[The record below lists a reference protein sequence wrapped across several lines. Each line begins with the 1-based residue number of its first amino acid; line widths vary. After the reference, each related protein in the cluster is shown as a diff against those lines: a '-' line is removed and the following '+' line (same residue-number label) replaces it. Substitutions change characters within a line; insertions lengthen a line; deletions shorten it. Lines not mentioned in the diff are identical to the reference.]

1 MDTILWLGSLSLYQE
16 YIARRE
22 AVDNASLLSYAEQ
35 DTGSTYNFELLG
47 NIGVIDVT
55 NTLTNDDSI
64 FTALMGDTSYNQ
76 IRRGLIEA
84 FSNPDV
90 HTILLNID
98 SGGGTP
104 AGLDDIAR
112 LVKQVTAAGKPVYS
126 YSGGTMASA
135 AYYLGAAAAKVYAG
149 EMATVGSIGVLSI
162 HKDMSAMYN
171 KDGIDVTVFRSGTEK
186 ALSNPYE
193 KLTLQAKEVI
203 QERMDTLY
211 NVFVSTV
218 AEFRHV
224 SPEVVLN
231 NMANGREFI
240 GRQALDA
247 GLIDGVMPLDS
258 LIAQLQSAIDT
269 NIHKEITMRKKTT
282 PVLSSAQLDMVME
295 GVAMEDAMELAPS
308 EVPTEVQAAEQEV
321 KAVTELSTN
330 PFWVN
335 GGVIGEA
342 VTELSIEPAKPSE
355 TIQSYLQS
363 ELSAKTSEVILLS
376 TKVAEM
382 EKELTTLKAVH
393 DPMKELV
400 AMSITRMQI
409 GLGAPTMD
417 FSSMPAEL
425 LLAQHAKIREV
436 FCNKMPVG
444 GMAAIQV
451 DEDEPTVSPSVDQ
464 SYKTRLHQNRI

>member
-90 HTILLNID
+90 HAILLNID

-112 LVKQVTAAGKPVYS
+112 LVRQVTAAGKPVYA

-211 NVFVSTV
+211 NVFVNTV

-295 GVAMEDAMELAPS
+295 GVAMEDALELAPS

-321 KAVTELSTN
+321 
-330 PFWVN
+330 
-335 GGVIGEA
+335 EA
-342 VTELSIEPAKPSE
+342 VTELSIEPVKQPE

-363 ELSAKTSEVILLS
+363 ELSAKTAEVILLS

-382 EKELTTLKAVH
+382 EKELATFKAVH

>member
-90 HTILLNID
+90 HAILLNID

-211 NVFVSTV
+211 NVFVNTV

-224 SPEVVLN
+224 SPETVLN

-295 GVAMEDAMELAPS
+295 GVAMEDALELAPS

-321 KAVTELSTN
+321 EEV
-330 PFWVN
+330 V
-335 GGVIGEA
+335 
-342 VTELSIEPAKPSE
+342 ELSIGSYLAEPSE

-382 EKELTTLKAVH
+382 EKEITTLKAVH

>member
-211 NVFVSTV
+211 NVFVNTV

-224 SPEVVLN
+224 SPETVLN

-295 GVAMEDAMELAPS
+295 GVAMEDALELAPS

-321 KAVTELSTN
+321 EEV
-330 PFWVN
+330 V
-335 GGVIGEA
+335 
-342 VTELSIEPAKPSE
+342 ELSIGSYLAEPSE

-382 EKELTTLKAVH
+382 EKEITTLKAVH

>member
-90 HTILLNID
+90 HAILLNID

-211 NVFVSTV
+211 NVFVNTV

-224 SPEVVLN
+224 SPETVLN
-231 NMANGREFI
+231 SMANGREFI

-295 GVAMEDAMELAPS
+295 GVAMEDALELAPS

-321 KAVTELSTN
+321 EEV
-330 PFWVN
+330 V
-335 GGVIGEA
+335 
-342 VTELSIEPAKPSE
+342 ELSIGSYLAEPSE

>member
-295 GVAMEDAMELAPS
+295 GVAMEDALELAPS

-321 KAVTELSTN
+321 EEV
-330 PFWVN
+330 V
-335 GGVIGEA
+335 
-342 VTELSIEPAKPSE
+342 ELSIGSYLAEPSE

>member
-90 HTILLNID
+90 HAILLNID

-211 NVFVSTV
+211 NVFVNTV

-224 SPEVVLN
+224 SPETVLN
-231 NMANGREFI
+231 SMANGREFI

-295 GVAMEDAMELAPS
+295 GVAMEDALELAPS

-321 KAVTELSTN
+321 E
-330 PFWVN
+330 
-335 GGVIGEA
+335 E
-342 VTELSIEPAKPSE
+342 VTELSIGSYLAKPSE

>member
-76 IRRGLIEA
+76 IRKGLIEA

-90 HTILLNID
+90 HAILLNID

-269 NIHKEITMRKKTT
+269 NIHKEMTMRKKTT

-321 KAVTELSTN
+321 
-330 PFWVN
+330 
-335 GGVIGEA
+335 EA
-342 VTELSIEPAKPSE
+342 VTELSIGSYIAKPSE

>member
-1 MDTILWLGSLSLYQE
+1 MSMDTILWLGSLSLYQE

-90 HTILLNID
+90 HAILLNID

-211 NVFVSTV
+211 NVFVNTV

-224 SPEVVLN
+224 SPETVLN
-231 NMANGREFI
+231 SMANGREFI

-295 GVAMEDAMELAPS
+295 GVAMEDALELAPS

-321 KAVTELSTN
+321 E
-330 PFWVN
+330 
-335 GGVIGEA
+335 E
-342 VTELSIEPAKPSE
+342 VTELSIGSYLAKPSE

>member
-90 HTILLNID
+90 HAILLNID

-211 NVFVSTV
+211 NVFVNTV

-224 SPEVVLN
+224 SPETVLN

-295 GVAMEDAMELAPS
+295 GVAMEDALELAPS

-321 KAVTELSTN
+321 EEV
-330 PFWVN
+330 V
-335 GGVIGEA
+335 
-342 VTELSIEPAKPSE
+342 ELSIGSYLAEPSE